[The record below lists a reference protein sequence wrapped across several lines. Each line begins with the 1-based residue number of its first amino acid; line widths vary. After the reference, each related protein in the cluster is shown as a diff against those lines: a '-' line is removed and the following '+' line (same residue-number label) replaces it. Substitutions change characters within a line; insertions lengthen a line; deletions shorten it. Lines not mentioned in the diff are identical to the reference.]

1 MTGNVIENAPSFG
14 IVAGWGKYLRDI
26 AITGNVIRKAFVGIG
41 VSVVPG
47 AGTAL
52 VNNNM
57 ISETPRG
64 AVVGLDHGRAITPDL
79 SADGAQRFAQVVIG
93 TNAVRR

>member
-1 MTGNVIENAPSFG
+1 
-14 IVAGWGKYLRDI
+14 
-26 AITGNVIRKAFVGIG
+26 VIRNSFVGIG
-41 VSVVPG
+41 VSVVSG

-64 AVVGLDHGRAITPDL
+64 AVVGLDHARPITADL
-79 SADGAQRFAQVVIG
+79 STEGAQRFAQVVVG

>member
-1 MTGNVIENAPSFG
+1 
-14 IVAGWGKYLRDI
+14 
-26 AITGNVIRKAFVGIG
+26 
-41 VSVVPG
+41 VVPG

-64 AVVGLDHGRAITPDL
+64 AVVGLDHARTITTDL
-79 SADGAQRFAQVVIG
+79 SAEGAQRYAQVVVG
-93 TNAVRR
+93 GNAVRR